1 MGKCCDCVL
10 CAALTVTLASS
21 PAAAS
26 TVLGVRET
34 RFTLNDQPTFL
45 LGISYYGALGASE
58 DFVRAD
64 LDDMQRFGFNWMR
77 VFATLPVFT
86 LAGDVSAVDAQGQP
100 REPFLGRLKWLVA
113 ECDRRGL
120 VVDVTVCRGD
130 GAGSVGDLA
139 AHRRAVETLANA
151 LREHRN
157 WYLDLANERDERG
170 AGFVSL
176 EELKALRELARK
188 LDPERLVTASFTGHD
203 LSEGDVRDALLT
215 VGLDFLCPHRPRHAG
230 SPAETADRTRETLG
244 VMKAVG
250 RMAPLHYQEPFRRG
264 FGEWEPVAADFL
276 TDLRAAVEGGAA
288 GWCLHNGSQ
297 DTAPDK
303 DKEPRR
309 SFDLRKRRLYAQL
322 DEEERKVA
330 AQARF
335 VVNGL
340 PRLRVSENK
349 RFLVQENGTPFFW
362 LGDTAWWIR
371 RLKPEDVEFYL
382 ARRAQQ
388 GFNVIQIHPGYR
400 EADYAGNRPFL
411 EDDPAR
417 PNEAF
422 WRSMD
427 GIVASARDHGLYA
440 ALVPMWGEEYGKAF
454 GTDAAGA
461 KRFGEWIA
469 GRHAGLSHIL
479 WIVSGEYDSINGF
492 RLPISADQKRVLA
505 AVGEGLRSVHGGAQL
520 MTVHP
525 GVARTSSLGFHDA
538 PWLDFNMLQSGH
550 MIDCEAYGTLENH
563 TLIAHDYAL
572 TPVKPVLDG
581 EPIYEDTPDGIWIKR
596 DVNAPRADG
605 HAARAKAY
613 WAVFAGAFGHT
624 YGHNDVY
631 GFYEPPAPGHVVQ
644 LPEGP
649 GQRGSWRTALDAE
662 GATQVVY
669 LRDLMESRPF
679 LDRIPDPSLV
689 VGDPGKGLDH
699 VVATRAAD
707 GSYAMVYIPRARP
720 VTVALGKLAGDR
732 VRAWWYDPR
741 TGAAELAGQYERRG
755 EREFTPPASGDGRDW
770 VLVLDDAGKDFPP
783 PGTRR

>member
-1 MGKCCDCVL
+1 VGKCCERFL
-10 CAALTVTLASS
+10 CAALAVTLASGL
-21 PAAAS
+21 AAAS
-26 TVLGVRET
+26 TMLGVRET

-58 DFVRAD
+58 EFIRAD
-64 LDDMQRFGFNWMR
+64 LDDMQRSGFNWMR
-77 VFATLPVFT
+77 VWATWAAFDE
-86 LAGDVSAVDAQGQP
+86 DVSAVDAQGQP

-120 VVDVTVCRGD
+120 AVDVTLTRGK
-130 GAGSVGDLA
+130 GAGSVPDFA
-139 AHRRAVETLANA
+139 AHRTAVETLVNA

-157 WYLDLANERDERG
+157 WYLDLANERDVGDAR
-170 AGFVSL
+170 FVSL
-176 EELKALRELARK
+176 EELRDLRRLVRT
-188 LDPERLVTASFTGHD
+188 LDSQRLVTASFGGHD
-203 LSEGDVRDALLT
+203 LGEAYVRDALIT
-215 VGLDFLCPHRPRHAG
+215 TGLDFVSPHRPRRAG
-230 SPAETADRTRETLG
+230 SPAETADQTREVLAA
-244 VMKAVG
+244 MRAVG
-250 RMAPLHYQEPFRRG
+250 RTAPVHYQEPFRRG
-264 FGEWEPVAADFL
+264 YGQWEPVAADFL
-276 TDLRAAVEGGAA
+276 TDLRGAVEGGAA
-288 GWCLHNGSQ
+288 GWCLHNGSRRGT
-297 DTAPDK
+297 DDG
-303 DKEPRR
+303 EPRR
-309 SFDLRKRRLYAQL
+309 SFDLRKRRLFAQL

-335 VVNGL
+335 IVNGL
-340 PRLRVSENK
+340 PRLRVSENG
-349 RFLVQENGTPFFW
+349 RFLVQEDGTPFFW

-388 GFNVIQIHPGYR
+388 GFNVIQVHPGYR

-422 WRSMD
+422 WRNMD
-427 GIVASARDHGLYA
+427 AIVASARDHGLYV
-440 ALVPMWGEEYGKAF
+440 ALVPMWGAEYGKAF

-461 KRFGEWIA
+461 KRFGEWIG
-469 GRHAGLSHIL
+469 GRYRAMSNVL

-492 RLPISADQKRVLA
+492 RLPISPDQKSVLA
-505 AVGEGLRSVHGGAQL
+505 AVGEGLRSAHGGAQL

-525 GVARTSSLGFHDA
+525 GAARTSSLDFHDA

-550 MIDCEAYGTLENH
+550 AIDCEAFGMAENH
-563 TLIAHDYAL
+563 ALIAHDYAL
-572 TPVKPVLDG
+572 APAKPVLDG

-605 HAARAKAY
+605 HAVRAKAY

-631 GFYEPPAPGHVVQ
+631 GFHEPPTPGHVVQ

-649 GQRGSWRTALDAE
+649 GQRGSWRIALDAE
-662 GATQVVY
+662 GATQMVH

-689 VGDPGKGLDH
+689 AGDAGKGLDH
-699 VVATRAAD
+699 VVATRGSD

-720 VTVALGKLAGDR
+720 VKIALGGLSGER
-732 VRAWWYDPR
+732 VRVWWYDPR
-741 TGAAELAGQYERRG
+741 TGAAQAAGECDRRG
-755 EREFTPPASGDGRDW
+755 EREFTPSGGEDGQDW
-770 VLVLDDAGKDFPP
+770 VLVLDDAERDFPP